1 MIIKHNNNLYN
12 LDGWKK
18 VRLEDGYCIITLPDT
33 IKVDDDYYEPY
44 EISLE
49 LVDEEYLYDF
59 QREHEDYEYD
69 WKDLREV
76 RYRADDLIYNVILS
90 EIIRETPLIDLDK
103 FINIPKILNKANKE
117 YEKEWKDADDYS
129 D

>member
-49 LVDEEYLYDF
+49 LVDEEYLYAF
-59 QREHEDYEYD
+59 QINHKDYD
-69 WKDLREV
+69 HKDLRQV
-76 RYRADDLIYNVILS
+76 RYRADDIIYQTILN
-90 EIIRETPLIDLDK
+90 EIKDKQEYIDLDK
-103 FINIPKILNKANKE
+103 LIDMEKVLDIANKD
-117 YEKEWKDADDYS
+117 YEREWKEDADNYS
-129 D
+129 N